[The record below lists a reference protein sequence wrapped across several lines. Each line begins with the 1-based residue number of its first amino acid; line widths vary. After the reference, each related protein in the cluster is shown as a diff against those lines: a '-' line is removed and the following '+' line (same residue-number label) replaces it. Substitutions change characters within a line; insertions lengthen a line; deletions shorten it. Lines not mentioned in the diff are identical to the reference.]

1 MVQSSSSCVSTII
14 NNICWG
20 NTRAGG
26 LNRTTPPFKILAM
39 CFFGIFN
46 MQCLLSFNNN
56 LQPIVYKYASY

>member
-14 NNICWG
+14 NNISWG

-26 LNRTTPPFKILAM
+26 LDRTTPPFKILAM

-46 MQCLLSFNNN
+46 MQCILSF
-56 LQPIVYKYASY
+56 KE